1 MRVRVSFTAPPRSS
15 VGLTQALVQGAEFD
29 VEAFAVE
36 EGTLLLFGRDA
47 GGPII
52 AYAPGVWRT
61 CSNIEALSQA
71 QVRPLT
77 NAERQA
83 HEDSERHQEA
93 R

>member
-1 MRVRVSFTAPPRSS
+1 MRVRVSFTVPPRSS
-15 VGLTQALVQGAEFD
+15 AGLTQALVQGTELD
-29 VEAFAVE
+29 VDTFTIE
-36 EGTLLLFGRDA
+36 EGALLLFGRD
-47 GGPII
+47 GGPPII

-77 NAERQA
+77 NAEPQA